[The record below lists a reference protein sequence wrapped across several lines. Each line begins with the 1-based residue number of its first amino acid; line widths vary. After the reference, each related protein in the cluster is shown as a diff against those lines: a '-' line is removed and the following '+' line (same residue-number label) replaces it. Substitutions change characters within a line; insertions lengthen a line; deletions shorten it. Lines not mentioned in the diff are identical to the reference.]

1 MLSHFKDYKTAGMGG
16 ALKNMSIDI
25 ASTKGK
31 SNIHSAG
38 KTLDQN
44 ECC

>member
-1 MLSHFKDYKTAGMGG
+1 MLSHFKGHKMAGMGG

-31 SNIHSAG
+31 LNIHSAG